1 MLSEGGEQEPETKRI
16 SNIQALRCSR
26 PPPENTQEH
35 CSELLFSRSMLP
47 TNVESR
53 KRRGGSPRSWSISTA
68 LPRKHLDEREALLSW
83 DRRPPIADTVSL
95 FDDDE

>member
-1 MLSEGGEQEPETKRI
+1 
-16 SNIQALRCSR
+16 
-26 PPPENTQEH
+26 
-35 CSELLFSRSMLP
+35 MLP